1 MKRWIGISAIGL
13 SVLVL
18 VIAFGMHIEA
28 EHTDKTREHTVR
40 ISLWDYDLTEYDR
53 DLVRAFEEANP
64 DIHIEVMSYRSEV
77 YPYYVQSLLES
88 GSQVD
93 VVYANQ
99 MAMFTEL
106 SESGFCEPLDPY
118 IKRDNVSVSQYSD
131 YFHSSAGDLE
141 ALPYRI
147 DKFLLYYNKDLF
159 DRAGMPY
166 PTSDMTWEEWQTT
179 ADTLQQALDP
189 NQRSAFSIYIPTHWS
204 EIFTSAS
211 FSIAT
216 MDLDELR
223 RGIHMLIQMQEK
235 GTMVSMQEMNTHS
248 GAQRLFETGN
258 YGMYVCGTWLM
269 HYFKIDAQ
277 AGACQ
282 MNWGVT
288 ERPHWEGKE
297 NENAAWVTSLCINKN
312 SKEKEAAWKFVNFV
326 CGKRGAEIMAN
337 NLMIPAYQD
346 ADITRI
352 LKQQMEKHQLTVSLS
367 ADSFDAP
374 KEVSSLQESRARA
387 AVISEIGRCVLG
399 LQSEQA
405 CISKITKIQADF
417 LEDLRVE

>member
-1 MKRWIGISAIGL
+1 MKRWMSISAMSFL
-13 SVLVL
+13 VLIL
-18 VIAFGMHIEA
+18 VIAYGMRIETEPA
-28 EHTDKTREHTVR
+28 DAVREHTVR

-53 DLVRAFEEANP
+53 ELVRAFEEVNP

-106 SESGFCEPLDPY
+106 SESGFCEPLDSY
-118 IKRDNVSVSQYSD
+118 IKRDNISVSPYSD
-131 YFHSSAGDLE
+131 YFHSSEGKIE

-147 DKFLLYYNKDLF
+147 DKFFLYYNKDLF
-159 DRAGMPY
+159 DRTGMPY

-179 ADTLQQALDP
+179 ADTLQQTLDP
-189 NQRSAFSIYIPTHWS
+189 HQYSAFSIYIPTHWS

-216 MDLDELR
+216 MDLNELR

-326 CGKRGAEIMAN
+326 CGKQGAEIMAN

-346 ADITRI
+346 ADVTRI

-399 LQSEQA
+399 LQSEQT

>member
-1 MKRWIGISAIGL
+1 MKRWMSISAMSFL
-13 SVLVL
+13 VLIL
-18 VIAFGMHIEA
+18 VIAYGMRIETEPA
-28 EHTDKTREHTVR
+28 DTVREHTVR

-53 DLVRAFEEANP
+53 ELVRAFEEANP

-106 SESGFCEPLDPY
+106 SESGFCEPLDSY
-118 IKRDNVSVSQYSD
+118 IKRDNISVSPYSD
-131 YFHSSAGDLE
+131 YFHSSEGKIK

-179 ADTLQQALDP
+179 ADTLQQTLNP
-189 NQRSAFSIYIPTHWS
+189 NQHSAFSIYIPTHWS

-326 CGKRGAEIMAN
+326 CGKQGAEIMAN

-352 LKQQMEKHQLTVSLS
+352 LEQQMEDHQLTISLD

>member
-1 MKRWIGISAIGL
+1 MKRWMSISAMSFL
-13 SVLVL
+13 VLIL
-18 VIAFGMHIEA
+18 VIAYGMRIETEPA
-28 EHTDKTREHTVR
+28 DTAQEHTVR

-53 DLVRAFEEANP
+53 ELVCAFEKANP

-106 SESGFCEPLDPY
+106 SESGFCEPLDSY
-118 IKRDNVSVSQYSD
+118 IKRDNTSVSPYGD
-131 YFHSSAGDLE
+131 YFHSSEGEIE

-166 PTSDMTWEEWQTT
+166 PTSDMTWEEWQAT
-179 ADTLQQALDP
+179 ADTLQQTLDP
-189 NQRSAFSIYIPTHWS
+189 NQHSAFFIYIPTHWS

-326 CGKRGAEIMAN
+326 CGKQGAEIMAN
-337 NLMIPAYQD
+337 NLMVPAYQD
-346 ADITRI
+346 ADITQI

-374 KEVSSLQESRARA
+374 KEVSSLRESRARA

-399 LQSEQA
+399 LQSEQT
-405 CISKITKIQADF
+405 CISKITKIRDDF

>member
-1 MKRWIGISAIGL
+1 MKHDLGMTFSEYVLHVRMEHARKLLKQGQLRVYEVAECVGYSNPYYFNMLFKRTFGI
-13 SVLVL
+13 VLIL
-18 VIAFGMHIEA
+18 VIAYGMRIETKPA
-28 EHTDKTREHTVR
+28 DTAQEHTVR

-53 DLVRAFEEANP
+53 ELVCAFEKANP
-64 DIHIEVMSYRSEV
+64 DIHIEVMNYRSEV

-106 SESGFCEPLDPY
+106 PESGFCEPLDSY
-118 IKRDNVSVSQYSD
+118 IKRDNISVSSYSD
-131 YFHSSAGDLE
+131 YFHSSEGKIE

-147 DKFLLYYNKDLF
+147 DKFLLYYSKDLF
-159 DRAGMPY
+159 DRAGIPY

-179 ADTLQQALDP
+179 ADTLQQTLDP

-235 GTMVSMQEMNTHS
+235 GTMVSVQEMNTHS

-288 ERPHWEGKE
+288 ERP
-297 NENAAWVTSLCINKN
+297 LI
-312 SKEKEAAWKFVNFV
+312 
-326 CGKRGAEIMAN
+326 
-337 NLMIPAYQD
+337 
-346 ADITRI
+346 
-352 LKQQMEKHQLTVSLS
+352 
-367 ADSFDAP
+367 
-374 KEVSSLQESRARA
+374 
-387 AVISEIGRCVLG
+387 
-399 LQSEQA
+399 
-405 CISKITKIQADF
+405 
-417 LEDLRVE
+417 

>member
-1 MKRWIGISAIGL
+1 MKRWMSISAMSFL
-13 SVLVL
+13 VLIL
-18 VIAFGMHIEA
+18 VIAYGMRIETEPA
-28 EHTDKTREHTVR
+28 DTVREHTVR

-53 DLVRAFEEANP
+53 ELVRAFEEANP

-106 SESGFCEPLDPY
+106 SESGFCEPLDSY
-118 IKRDNVSVSQYSD
+118 IKRDNISVSPYSD
-131 YFHSSAGDLE
+131 YFHSSEGKIK

-179 ADTLQQALDP
+179 ADTLQQTLNP
-189 NQRSAFSIYIPTHWS
+189 NQHSAFSIYIPTHWS

-312 SKEKEAAWKFVNFV
+312 SKEKEAAWKFINFV
-326 CGKRGAEIMAN
+326 CGKQGAEIMAN

>member
-1 MKRWIGISAIGL
+1 MKRWMSISAMSFL
-13 SVLVL
+13 VLIL
-18 VIAFGMHIEA
+18 VIAYGMRIETEPA
-28 EHTDKTREHTVR
+28 DTVREHTVR

-53 DLVRAFEEANP
+53 ELVRAFEEANP

-106 SESGFCEPLDPY
+106 SESGFCEPLDSY
-118 IKRDNVSVSQYSD
+118 IKRDNISVSPYSD
-131 YFHSSAGDLE
+131 YFHSSEGKIE

-147 DKFLLYYNKDLF
+147 DKFLLYYNKYLF

-179 ADTLQQALDP
+179 ADTLQQTLNP
-189 NQRSAFSIYIPTHWS
+189 NQHSAFSIYIPTHWS

-326 CGKRGAEIMAN
+326 CGKQGAEIMAN

-346 ADITRI
+346 ADIARI
-352 LKQQMEKHQLTVSLS
+352 LEQQMKKHQLTVSLS